1 MGRPAVTPST
11 DPEATA
17 YLEELGTRLEENLGE
32 RLMCA
37 AAIGSY
43 AMGSYEPGRSDLDVI
58 VIVSGPLTV
67 SDWDAVVDTCSH
79 EALPCPAK
87 KLELVAYTRPQ
98 VASPRR
104 AQRWELNLNTG
115 RGVRHAGYDPMAES
129 WHWFVLDLAV
139 AKLHAVTLA
148 GEPPSALI
156 GDIADAL
163 IKDAH
168 SANVQ
173 WHAVHQPDHRLM
185 IAAARAAM
193 WRDQRAWVS
202 KREAWSWAEALTNKR
217 LGKSPAPA
225 PPGPPPGEARAK
237 EQRSRGITTSL
248 RPWK

>member
-11 DPEATA
+11 DPDATA
-17 YLEELGTRLEENLGE
+17 YLEELGRRLEASLGE

-43 AMGSYEPGRSDLDVI
+43 AMGTYEPGRSDLDVI
-58 VIVSGPLTV
+58 VIVDKPLTV

-79 EALPCPAK
+79 EALRCPAT

-115 RGVRHAGYDPMAES
+115 KGIRHAGHDPMAES

-139 AKLHAVTLA
+139 ARLHAVTLA
-148 GEPPSALI
+148 GEPAAELI
-156 GDIADAL
+156 GPVDDEL

-173 WHAVHQPDHRLM
+173 WHAVHHPDHRLM
-185 IAAARAAM
+185 IAAARAAI
-193 WRDQRAWVS
+193 WRDRRAWVS
-202 KREAWSWAEALTNKR
+202 KREAWAWAKELTDKR
-217 LGKSPAPA
+217 LGIAPPPA
-225 PPGPPPGEARAK
+225 PPAAAPDAPPAK
-237 EQRSRGITTSL
+237 GKGFGITAKSL
-248 RPWK
+248 PWK